1 MIEVYPR
8 FLKIKLKCVDRFF
21 SRIKKDNGRLSKIS
35 IKDKKIKVYPYFP
48 APVFFNKT
56 FSIPKTI
63 FGAISQRRAA
73 GGSPGWTRRPL
84 SLRWTPFTN
93 EGGAGA
99 EGGGRGG
106 WGRGEGGRGT
116 GNGVSN
122 DGQRESRE
130 VQRLLFACRGGEGVV
145 QCVLRRVGWGGRK
158 RKRLIDRLS

>member
-1 MIEVYPR
+1 MCRP
-8 FLKIKLKCVDRFF
+8 FF

-106 WGRGEGGRGT
+106 VGKRGRRKGDGERGEQRWTEREQGSAKTLVCMQGRGGCCAVCAQESGVGR
-116 GNGVSN
+116 
-122 DGQRESRE
+122 EE
-130 VQRLLFACRGGEGVV
+130 EEE
-145 QCVLRRVGWGGRK
+145 
-158 RKRLIDRLS
+158 ID